1 MHPDIPWIA
10 LYNARGARV
19 PSLSKRHNDV
29 ERIIM
34 ITRRTRT
41 LSIGLLLAGV
51 LAVPTTA
58 YAVGDPSPAAS
69 AAQATATSLAATSVA
84 PSYENPLDLHLPDG
98 EAVVSCADPSIIR
111 GQQEGDTN
119 WYLYCTTDPLTETE
133 RDAEGN
139 LVFHYVPIFTSTDL
153 VDWTYAGDAFEEKPA
168 WIGNGTFWA
177 PEITYQDGQYVL
189 YYATP
194 ETAGG
199 SSAIGVGT
207 SDSPTGPFT
216 DSGDAVV
223 DPAANGRWQF
233 DPEFLFHEGEKYLYF
248 GSYFGGIN
256 IRQLDAEGFESDPA
270 TEQPITIDN
279 RYEGPEIY
287 ERDGW
292 FYLFVSATNCCAGP
306 QTGYAVFV
314 GRSLSPF
321 GPFVDQQG
329 VSLLDSEVGGTP
341 VIYQNGNRWIGT
353 GHNTVFTDYDGQ
365 TWTIYHAVD
374 RFDPYFEG
382 AVGFTK
388 RPALLDAID
397 WVDGWPVLRGG
408 QGPSDEPMP
417 GPAAQPGQETA
428 YEPDF
433 IAELEIGRRY
443 ADLSDQFGGKTLDDQ
458 WTWVREPDPATWE
471 IAHGTLTWQTQ
482 AADLHPEDPNMPL
495 ASVLTEPA
503 PEGDYLVET
512 RVSVNVPPDVCCQ
525 NYVQGGILIY
535 GDDGNYLKLVEVSIW
550 NTRQTEFGKEVTPVP
565 EGYPHYGNTVVG
577 PVGAEWTWLRIVVD
591 EREGEED
598 IFTPYTSIDGE
609 NWDRGGAWTHEL
621 GDDER
626 IGLVSM
632 GGSGFETEFDYLRVS
647 EVLDPATIE

>member
-1 MHPDIPWIA
+1 MISRR
-10 LYNARGARV
+10 ARML
-19 PSLSKRHNDV
+19 SL
-29 ERIIM
+29 
-34 ITRRTRT
+34 T
-41 LSIGLLLAGV
+41 LVLAGA

-58 YAVGDPSPAAS
+58 YAEGDPSPS
-69 AAQATATSLAATSVA
+69 PSPSSPPGEVA
-84 PSYENPLDLHLPDG
+84 PDYENPLDLHLPDG
-98 EAVVSCADPSIIR
+98 ETVVSCADPNIIR
-111 GQQEGDTN
+111 GQEEGDTN
-119 WYLYCTTDPLTETE
+119 WYLFCTTDPLTETE

-139 LVFHYVPIFTSTDL
+139 LVFHYIPIFTSTDL
-153 VDWTYAGDAFEEKPA
+153 IDWTYAGDAFEEKPA

-199 SSAIGVGT
+199 SSAIGVGV

-233 DPEFLFHEGEKYLYF
+233 DPEFLEYEGEKYLYF

-256 IRQLDAEGFESDPA
+256 IRQLDEEGFESDPA

-287 ERDGW
+287 ERDGY

-314 GRSLSPF
+314 GRSESPF
-321 GPFVDQQG
+321 GPFLDQQG

-341 VIYQNGNRWIGT
+341 TIYQNGNRWIGT

-365 TWTIYHAVD
+365 TWTIYHALD
-374 RFDPYFEG
+374 RNDAYFEG
-382 AVGFTK
+382 QTAITK
-388 RPALLDAID
+388 RPALLDPID

-417 GPAAQPGQETA
+417 GPAAQPGQVTA
-428 YEPDF
+428 YEPEF
-433 IAELEIGRRY
+433 IEDPEIGRKY
-443 ADLSDQFGGKTLDDQ
+443 ADLSDQFGGKKLDEDQ

-471 IAHGTLTWQTQ
+471 IARGKLTWQTQ
-482 AADLHPEDPNMPL
+482 SGDLQPDTNPDL

-503 PEGDYLVET
+503 PEGDYAV
-512 RVSVNVPPDVCCQ
+512 VAKVMVNVPPDICCQ
-525 NYVQGGILIY
+525 NYVQGGIVIY
-535 GDDGNYLKLVEVSIW
+535 GDDGNYVKLVEVSIW
-550 NTRQTEFGKEVTPVP
+550 NTRQTEFGRKVIPMP
-565 EGYPHYGNTVVG
+565 EGYPTYGNTVVG
-577 PVGAEWTWLRIVVD
+577 PVGDEWTWLAIIVD

-598 IFTPYTSIDGE
+598 IFTPYTSRDGE

-621 GDDER
+621 GEDER

-632 GGSGFETEFDYLRVS
+632 GGTGYETTFDYLRVY